1 MSAIVFESITLQ
13 ERENVGLGQKFDV
26 QIIQVFKLSIVV
38 GYVWSGH

>member
-1 MSAIVFESITLQ
+1 VTAIVFESITLQ

-38 GYVWSGH
+38 GYV